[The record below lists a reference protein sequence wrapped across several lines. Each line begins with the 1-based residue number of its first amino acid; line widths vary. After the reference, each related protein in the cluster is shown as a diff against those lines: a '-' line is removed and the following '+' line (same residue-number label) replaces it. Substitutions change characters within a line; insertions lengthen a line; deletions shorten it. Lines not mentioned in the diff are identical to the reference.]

1 LATAGGLALSLAF
14 SVTGNAAGPTNWP
27 QWGQNPQHQGFV
39 DTAGQSLTSIL
50 DDVTVDPFV
59 PQEQA
64 DQDGELLAHYP
75 VPIVQENDVWMS
87 FKTGTYTAI
96 LPDGSNLHTH
106 WNSQIW
112 NYKRLHWEGTPA
124 TLVEKW
130 IFQSDWKPEPND
142 FTGWEP
148 VFHGVSAG
156 GFLYVPGAGGRVY
169 KLDKGAGTLLNT
181 ISPFGAVDPNTFV
194 ASPLSADD
202 SGNVYYNAL
211 KMTDTNALVDSWLV
225 RIGSDDSVSTARYTD
240 LISDAPTTCVTQFS
254 YALTPLPPG
263 PPGTGPTAAADP
275 NRLPASAPC
284 GAQRP
289 GVNVTPAIAPDGTI
303 YTASRAHRNSRYA
316 YLVAVNPD
324 LTPKWAASLRNRL
337 NDNDGCGSSILPTAT
352 ALFPANPTAADV
364 PTFRSRCRFGATAG
378 VDPQTNEPPA
388 GRILD
393 DGTAS
398 PTVLPDGSVLFGTY
412 TRYNI
417 ARGHLMKFTSSGS
430 FQGSYDFGWDD
441 TLGVYQHD
449 GTYSIVMKDNHYDEE
464 SGYYCFTATPFS
476 RTGSLTARSIFCD
489 WTGIPAGPFYI
500 TQVNP
505 NLVTEWKFH
514 NTNTQSCTRN
524 PDGSIT
530 CVSDHPGG
538 FEWCVNAPLIDRN
551 GVVYANSEDGN
562 LYSIDQGHSGVFTTP
577 KQKIF
582 QNIAIGAAYTPA
594 SMDAFGRIYSQ
605 NDGHLFVIGTGG
617 RGVGHGGGHG
627 GLGHGP
633 KRPPEGDDPTDAG

>member
-1 LATAGGLALSLAF
+1 MNRHMLRLFATASGVALSLAF
-14 SVTGNAAGPTNWP
+14 SVSGNAAGPTNWP

-50 DDVTVDPFV
+50 ADVTVDPFV

-75 VPIVQENDVWMS
+75 VPIVHENDVFMS

-112 NYKRLHWEGTPA
+112 NYKRLHWEGNPA

-130 IFQSDWKPEPND
+130 NFQSDWKPVPND

-148 VFHGVSAG
+148 VFHGVLAG
-156 GFLYVPGAGGRVY
+156 GFMYVPGAGGRIY
-169 KLDKGAGTLLNT
+169 KLDRGDGTLLNT
-181 ISPFGAVDPNTFV
+181 ISPFSGVDPNTYV

-202 SGNVYYNAL
+202 NGNIFYNSFQL
-211 KMTDTNALVDSWLV
+211 TPTNGLVNSWLV
-225 RIGSDDSVSTARYTD
+225 RVGNDDSVSTVQYTD
-240 LISDAPTTCVTQFS
+240 LVPGAPTLCSGIFPSNNTT
-254 YALTPLPPG
+254 LPW
-263 PPGTGPTAAADP
+263 PPSPTAQ
-275 NRLPASAPC
+275 PAISAC

-289 GVNVTPAIAPDGTI
+289 GVNIAPAIAPDGTI
-303 YTASRAHRNSRYA
+303 YTASRAHRNTRYA

-324 LTPKWAASLRNRL
+324 LTPKWASSLRDRL
-337 NDNDGCGSSILPTAT
+337 NDGCGVLVPKATVDNQIQKGKCRYNAPT
-352 ALFPANPTAADV
+352 
-364 PTFRSRCRFGATAG
+364 G
-378 VDPQTNEPPA
+378 VDPQTNQMPA

-398 PTVLPDGSVLFGTY
+398 PTVLPDGNVLFGTY

-417 ARGHLMKFTSSGS
+417 ARGHLMKFSSSGA
-430 FQGSYDFGWDD
+430 FQASYDFGWDD
-441 TLGVYQHD
+441 TLGVWQHD

-464 SGYYCFTATPFS
+464 SGYYCFTPTPVS
-476 RTGSLTARSIFCD
+476 QGGPPTVRNIVCD
-489 WTGIPAGPFYI
+489 YTGIPAGPFYI

-505 NLVTEWKFH
+505 NLVPEWKFH

-524 PDGSIT
+524 PDGSLT

-562 LYSIDQGHSGVFTTP
+562 IYSIDQGHSGVFTTP
-577 KQKIF
+577 KQRLF

-594 SMDAFGRIYSQ
+594 SMDASGRIYSQ

-617 RGVGHGGGHG
+617 REVGHGGGHG
-627 GLGHGP
+627 GQHTGS
-633 KRPPEGDDPTDAG
+633 KRPPDVDDPTE